1 MDYVAFEAETTE
13 IVKTAASVS
22 GGDNAT
28 VTAQKIA
35 DWQAAGGLLTAIVA
49 GDFDTASSVI
59 TGDTSDLFVD
69 NVTLDASGAYFS
81 EAIVSDIKSD
91 ANRHVPNR
99 GAKSL
104 QQGDRITDSA
114 ISVLGDLDKYCYH
127 PAPNRQ
133 AWVTDYA
140 KVNSLKVGWTG
151 TAWESRAALNP
162 TFGSATAVGGGYTI
176 QISNYSSDWT
186 YTPVPNHG
194 FAYVNGSG
202 LVTVY
207 GLTSHQTA
215 TMDVKSSRPGYP
227 SGTGN
232 TSGTA
237 KYDALTPTFGTPTR
251 TADGYTVSI
260 TNYDAAYTWAGSAT
274 ASGSVS
280 INAGTGLV
288 TVTGV
293 AANTESVT
301 TVTTT
306 RAGYVGG
313 TASVSGTSLSAA
325 RTPTFGTPTSTS
337 GGFTVQITNYDAA
350 WTWAGTATASG
361 TVTINGS
368 GLATISGVAG
378 TTSSTAT
385 ITATRSGYV
394 TGSAT
399 STATS
404 L

>member
-28 VTAQKIA
+28 VKAQKIA
-35 DWQAAGGLLTAIVA
+35 DWRAAGGLLTSIAA
-49 GDFDTASSVI
+49 GDFDESSEVI
-59 TGDTSDLFVD
+59 DGDLSDLFVD

-91 ANRHVPNR
+91 PNRHVPHR

-104 QQGDRITDSA
+104 QQGDRITDSD
-114 ISVLGDLDKYCYH
+114 ISVVGDLDKYSYI
-127 PAPNRQ
+127 PSPNLQ
-133 AWVTDYA
+133 AWTSGYA
-140 KVNSLKVGWTG
+140 KVNSLKVAWTG
-151 TAWESRAALNP
+151 TAWATRAALNS
-162 TFGSATAVGGGYTI
+162 TFGSPTAGDRSYTV
-176 QISNYSSDWT
+176 QISNFDANWT
-186 YTPVPNHG
+186 YTPVVNHG

-207 GLTSHQTA
+207 GLSSHQTA
-215 TMDVKSSRPGYP
+215 TLVVKTSRGGYP
-227 SGTGN
+227 KGTGN

-251 TADGYTVSI
+251 TADGYTVAI

-274 ASGSVS
+274 ASGSVAIDS
-280 INAGTGLV
+280 GTGLV

-293 AANTESVT
+293 AANTASVT
-301 TVTTT
+301 TITTT
-306 RAGYVGG
+306 RTGYVGG
-313 TASVSGTSLSAA
+313 SATVSGTSLSAA